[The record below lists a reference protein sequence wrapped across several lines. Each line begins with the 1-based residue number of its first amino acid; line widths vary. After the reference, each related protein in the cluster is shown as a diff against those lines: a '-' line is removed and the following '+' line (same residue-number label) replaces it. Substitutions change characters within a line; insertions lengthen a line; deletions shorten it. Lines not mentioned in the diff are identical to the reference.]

1 MADNKISKYALIF
14 KKVNADYRFN
24 YSQRQICKFSGLQ
37 TSLLSRFLNG
47 YSDISVVKF
56 FELIQSMPEDFQKE
70 YWRELGLFSVFCDKQ
85 NIDWE
90 VIIGNADKE
99 DIAKILGALGNRW
112 SEIVIE
118 ADSKNKALA

>member
-1 MADNKISKYALIF
+1 MADNKISKYALVF

-47 YSDISVVKF
+47 SSDISVVKF
-56 FELIQSMPEDFQKE
+56 FDLIQSMPEDFQKE
-70 YWRELGLFSVFCDKQ
+70 YWKQLGLFSIFCDKE

-90 VIIGNADKE
+90 VIISNADKD

-118 ADSKNKALA
+118 ADSKKKALA